1 MEILLLIFVIFYNN
15 VNIKNYVVVYIF
27 FMGKFCYGK
36 KVVKIVVKYCV
47 CGICKWW
54 LRYCLNLLVCF
65 YRCEKL
71 LRKCLYV
78 ESISG
83 D

>member
-27 FMGKFCYGK
+27 FMGKFCNGK

-54 LRYCLNLLVCF
+54 
-65 YRCEKL
+65 
-71 LRKCLYV
+71 
-78 ESISG
+78 
-83 D
+83 

>member
-36 KVVKIVVKYCV
+36 KVVKIVVKYC
-47 CGICKWW
+47 
-54 LRYCLNLLVCF
+54 
-65 YRCEKL
+65 
-71 LRKCLYV
+71 YV
-78 ESISG
+78 EFVSG
-83 D
+83 GKDIV